1 MPSWAEILAEINETA
16 VERGLLGPDFDGVRQ
31 KYLAELH
38 ALTGR
43 AVISYAS
50 GWLNGKGGFQETAVT
65 GEDVHGFMQV
75 CHGVEERELDLI
87 IHSPGGDPQ
96 AAEQI
101 VEYLRTQFDSIRC
114 FVPLQAK
121 SAATMIALGC
131 DEIFMGHHSEL
142 GPIDPQIQMSSADG
156 VRSGPAHGILRDFQR
171 AQRETAQNVNLLPAW
186 TPILRSYVGGMIEYC
201 TQAVNL
207 SMDLVEGWL
216 NRYMLTHPDYA
227 FADDAARAAR
237 AREIAEYFGSN
248 ESYDRF
254 RAHGRPIRMPEL
266 RDTLNLRVTPLGD
279 DDVLQDAVLSIF
291 HATAITFNGPA
302 TKIIENHLGSKWAKV
317 QQAIM
322 LQIPQ
327 PQPG

>member
-16 VERGLLGPDFDGVRQ
+16 AERGPLGPDFDGVRQ

-142 GPIDPQIQMSSADG
+142 GPSTRRSSLRRRMAFALARHTASSATSSERNARHRRTSTCSLPG
-156 VRSGPAHGILRDFQR
+156 RRS
-171 AQRETAQNVNLLPAW
+171 
-186 TPILRSYVGGMIEYC
+186 
-201 TQAVNL
+201 
-207 SMDLVEGWL
+207 
-216 NRYMLTHPDYA
+216 
-227 FADDAARAAR
+227 
-237 AREIAEYFGSN
+237 FGHTS
-248 ESYDRF
+248 
-254 RAHGRPIRMPEL
+254 AG
-266 RDTLNLRVTPLGD
+266 
-279 DDVLQDAVLSIF
+279 
-291 HATAITFNGPA
+291 
-302 TKIIENHLGSKWAKV
+302 
-317 QQAIM
+317 
-322 LQIPQ
+322 
-327 PQPG
+327 

>member
-1 MPSWAEILAEINETA
+1 MPSWAEILAEINATA
-16 VERGLLGPDFDGVRQ
+16 VERGPLGPDFDGVRQ
-31 KYLAELH
+31 KYLDALH
-38 ALTGR
+38 THTGR

-121 SAATMIALGC
+121 SAATMIALAC
-131 DEIFMGHHSEL
+131 DEIYMGHHSEL
-142 GPIDPQIQMSSADG
+142 GPIDPQIQLPTADG
-156 VRSGPAHGILRDFQR
+156 IRSGPAHGILRDFRR
-171 AQRETAQNVNLLPAW
+171 AQAETRQDVTLLPAW
-186 TPILRSYVGGMIEYC
+186 TPILRSYVGGLIEFC
-201 TQAVNL
+201 TQQISL
-207 SMDLVEGWL
+207 SIDLVEGWL
-216 NRYMLTHPDYA
+216 NRYMLTHPDLG
-227 FADDAARAAR
+227 FADDADARAAR
-237 AREIAEYFGSN
+237 AHEIAEYFGSN
-248 ESYDRF
+248 EAYDRF
-254 RAHGRPIRMPEL
+254 RAHGRPIRLPEL
-266 RDTLNLRVTPLGD
+266 KDDLGLRVIPLGD
-279 DDVLQDAVLSIF
+279 DDELQDAVLSVF

-317 QQAIM
+317 QQAVI
-322 LQIPQ
+322 LQMPQ
-327 PQPG
+327 PT